1 MSQPYSQEIAR
12 WAKLPGVQNYLYGGG
27 MSESADTGL
36 RERKKLD
43 TRRALSDAALQL
55 AFDRGGLDA
64 VTREEIAA
72 LAGVSL
78 RTFNNYFA
86 GKYEALAYRMAE
98 AGSLQQVARCTQ
110 PGWQVSKGVCFAKP
124 AGDGNLYGWQLPQ

>member
-1 MSQPYSQEIAR
+1 
-12 WAKLPGVQNYLYGGG
+12 

-64 VTREEIAA
+64 VTRAEIAA
-72 LAGVSL
+72 LAGEI
-78 RTFNNYFA
+78 Y
-86 GKYEALAYRMAE
+86 
-98 AGSLQQVARCTQ
+98 
-110 PGWQVSKGVCFAKP
+110 
-124 AGDGNLYGWQLPQ
+124 GDRNG